1 MADLAIAMM
10 KDRRQWN
17 GIFNCIKESSTPNKK
32 FSLKN
37 EGNSCSFSP
46 FLLLLSF
53 PEQFSSKATMWGR
66 ARRGVCVW
74 WGVCVCGGGEEDA
87 TVVQGRMSEPKQD
100 EKYILMEGI
109 QMWDCKG

>member
-1 MADLAIAMM
+1 MADLSIAMM
-10 KDRRQWN
+10 KARRQWN
-17 GIFNCIKESSTPNKK
+17 GIFNCIKESSTPSKN

-66 ARRGVCVW
+66 ARRGVCVVV
-74 WGVCVCGGGEEDA
+74 GSVCVGGEEDA
-87 TVVQGRMSEPKQD
+87 TVVQDRMSEPKQD